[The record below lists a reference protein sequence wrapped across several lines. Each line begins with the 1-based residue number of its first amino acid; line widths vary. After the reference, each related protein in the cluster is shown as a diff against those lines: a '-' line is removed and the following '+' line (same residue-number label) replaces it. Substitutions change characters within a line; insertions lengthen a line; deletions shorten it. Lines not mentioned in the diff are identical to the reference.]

1 LHFEHLKEG
10 ESDSS
15 SASAASSV
23 FNNSHKMS
31 YSGHPP
37 SLLTPVTNESSPPD
51 KTLSPRSAKRS
62 FEQMH
67 GRASPYRA
75 AAASA
80 SQDVSSITPSQT
92 PPEPARTARPGPGEI
107 KGWKLAFDPETA
119 PGIDAKDRKKYKAKY
134 NTFGDKVRA
143 ASSQVMMLT

>member
-1 LHFEHLKEG
+1 MKEG
-10 ESDSS
+10 DGDSS
-15 SASAASSV
+15 SSSAASSV
-23 FNNSHKMS
+23 FTNSHKMS

-37 SLLTPVTNESSPPD
+37 SILTPVTNESSPPD
-51 KTLSPRSAKRS
+51 KMLSPRSAKRS
-62 FEQMH
+62 FEQMQ
-67 GRASPYRA
+67 GGGSPYRA
-75 AAASA
+75 AAST

-119 PGIDAKDRKKYKAKY
+119 PGIDSKDRKKYKAKY

-143 ASSQVMMLT
+143 TSSQVMLLT